1 MPGSEITY
9 TTRAGETFSGYLT
22 QPDGDGQLPG
32 IVVICSIFGI
42 DDEMKE
48 LTDAFAR
55 DGFVVSVPDPFW
67 RTAPGPTADFQK
79 GLARMESFDFDQ
91 GVMDFED
98 VIDDLRAHPRCS
110 GRVAVLGFC
119 FGGRYAH
126 VAAARFGI
134 DAAAAYHG
142 TGIGQN
148 LDETSR
154 IACPVSFHFGGAD
167 PAVPMDEVKQVI
179 EAYGGRA
186 DAEIAVY
193 DGIGH
198 NFSMPYKPGYDADA
212 AKASRDAVLRC
223 FRSMQLPAASGEI

>member
-1 MPGSEITY
+1 MPGSDINY
-9 TTRAGETFSGYLT
+9 RTRTNETFSGYLT
-22 QPDGDGQLPG
+22 QPDGDEKLPG
-32 IVVICSIFGI
+32 IVVITSIFGI

-48 LTDAFAR
+48 LTDAFAE
-55 DGFVVSVPDPFW
+55 DGFIVSVPDAFW
-67 RTAPGPTADFQK
+67 RTVPGPTADFQK

-91 GVMDFED
+91 GVKDFED
-98 VIDDLRAHPRCS
+98 VINDLRAHPRCN
-110 GRVAVLGFC
+110 GKVAVLGFC

-142 TGIGQN
+142 TGIGLN
-148 LDETSR
+148 LDETSQ
-154 IACPVSFHFGGAD
+154 ISCPVSFHFGGAD

-179 EAYGGRA
+179 EAYSGHEN
-186 DAEIAVY
+186 AETVVY

-223 FRSMQLPAASGEI
+223 FGSMQPSTAGE